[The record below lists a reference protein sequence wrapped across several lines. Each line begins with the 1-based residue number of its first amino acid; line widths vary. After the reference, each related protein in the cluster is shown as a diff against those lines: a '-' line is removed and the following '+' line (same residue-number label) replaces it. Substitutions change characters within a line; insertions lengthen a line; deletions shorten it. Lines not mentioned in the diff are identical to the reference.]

1 MTQST
6 IARRGLLFVI
16 SSPSGAGKTT
26 LSKMLLDGDD
36 NLSLSISATT
46 RPRRS
51 AEVDGR
57 DYHFMSEEAFLTEQA
72 KGAFL
77 ESATV
82 FGNRYGTP
90 KRPVFDSIE
99 KGEDVLFD
107 IDWQGKQQLEDSV
120 QDDVVS
126 IFILPPSREVLAERL
141 KSRAQD
147 SDEVVAQRMAQA
159 DTEISHYAEYHYVV
173 VNDDRERAHRELR
186 AILTAERKKRARQ
199 TGLRGFVD
207 GLMGKAE

>member
-26 LSKMLLDGDD
+26 LSKMLLEADG

-51 AEVDGR
+51 AEVEGR
-57 DYHFMSEEAFLTEQA
+57 DYYFMGEDAFLVEQA

-90 KRPVFDSIE
+90 KRPVFESIE
-99 KGEDVLFD
+99 KGQDVLFD

-126 IFILPPSREVLAERL
+126 VFILPPSREALTERL
-141 KSRAQD
+141 RSRAQD
-147 SDEVVAQRMAQA
+147 SDEVVAARMAQA
-159 DTEISHYAEYHYVV
+159 DTEISHYAEYDYVV
-173 VNDDRERAHRELR
+173 VNEDLDRAAMELR
-186 AILTAERKKRARQ
+186 AILLAERKKRARQ
-199 TGLRGFVD
+199 TGLRVFVD
-207 GLMGKAE
+207 GIMGRAE